1 MMRNRLLSMVL
12 LLFADRMHEI
22 SELHICILG
31 ILILFIC
38 LSIRKIY
45 FHKWSDC
52 MKKST
57 VQDDYSCDEVN
68 SVITLDD
75 ILGQE
80 KNMTEKLIITDELQG
95 MSGAMTEMQSKNEEK
110 RKIQYIENPLPVPKR
125 KEHKQMDFGIDIL
138 DENEDFDITDMTGM
152 DFFDIE

>member
-1 MMRNRLLSMVL
+1 
-12 LLFADRMHEI
+12 
-22 SELHICILG
+22 
-31 ILILFIC
+31 
-38 LSIRKIY
+38 
-45 FHKWSDC
+45 